1 MYRNIQYFSDNW
13 ADPFVHSIPA
23 KELLGYNQCDQI
35 GRFMKLLGDKS
46 SYKSSPNIWEFWAL
60 FRSTSL

>member
-13 ADPFVHSIPA
+13 ADPVVHSILA

-46 SYKSSPNIWEFWAL
+46 SYKSSPNIWGL
-60 FRSTSL
+60 FVAV